1 MIDLCAHLPC
11 LPARCEFERFS
22 PPLICPLYSGIHDD
36 IDREHGQRP
45 DEKGPRDRGNPSLD
59 PLSICFKGVD
69 RDACY
74 PQSERPDDE
83 QQRTSL
89 WALEPRQQRRA
100 CGLVS
105 RYHDLI
111 ISRPLTEWMTRSP
124 SVGANEALM
133 SWVVSS
139 WAYLWERELGVPWA
153 LWQGDE
159 PRVQLGVRAESQ
171 EVGVVVRDEHE
182 PLADREC
189 QQLIVSHAELPAV
202 ARACHLVPVGV
213 RVADERRRQALVDP
227 RQRQASRG

>member
-1 MIDLCAHLPC
+1 
-11 LPARCEFERFS
+11 
-22 PPLICPLYSGIHDD
+22 
-36 IDREHGQRP
+36 
-45 DEKGPRDRGNPSLD
+45 
-59 PLSICFKGVD
+59 
-69 RDACY
+69 
-74 PQSERPDDE
+74 
-83 QQRTSL
+83 
-89 WALEPRQQRRA
+89 
-100 CGLVS
+100 
-105 RYHDLI
+105 
-111 ISRPLTEWMTRSP
+111 
-124 SVGANEALM
+124 M